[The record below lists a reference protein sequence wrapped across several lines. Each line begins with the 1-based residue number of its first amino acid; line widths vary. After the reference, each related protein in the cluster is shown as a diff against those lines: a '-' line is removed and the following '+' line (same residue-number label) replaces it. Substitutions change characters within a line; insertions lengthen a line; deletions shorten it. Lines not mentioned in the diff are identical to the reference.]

1 MNTTRTIKRN
11 LSDVIRRE
19 VSLSIVELKL
29 PFRPFY
35 CKHLLTCFLHD
46 VLILL
51 KFFVVVNE
59 TIVPSRTGIA
69 HYKSHCLIQPHRTFS
84 KTSSHKN
91 IPLTVAQHFPE
102 RRRTLSCMYKNILL
116 TAAQDFMAHCTQIII
131 LSANFLLYF
140 A

>member
-59 TIVPSRTGIA
+59 TIVPGRTGIA
-69 HYKSHCLIQPHRTFS
+69 HYKSHCLIQPHRTFTKS
-84 KTSSHKN
+84 PSHKN
-91 IPLTVAQHFPE
+91 IILSVHPKNPARTKTFFSAPQNIFFYVQKDFSD
-102 RRRTLSCMYKNILL
+102 RRTIFYRASQN
-116 TAAQDFMAHCTQIII
+116 II
-131 LSANFLLYF
+131 LHV
-140 A
+140 